1 MFCLNKNKNDEK
13 LFCLHT
19 KKLNGKKAKCK
30 NEKGKCFSHF
40 PWSVHFSKTFRYL
53 PIPLPI
59 LFPKAPANGKI
70 HAICIPLNETN
81 KMTTARLTAKRLM
94 VCTFWKLLLLFMNY
108 SFLYFQNLPSAV
120 YVVKSKTFAN
130 ANTSLIEISESWFKW
145 ISLYSL
151 NLRLKVWNRKI
162 NEYLFFSNNL

>member
-81 KMTTARLTAKRLM
+81 KWQQLDLQLRDLWFAHFEN
-94 VCTFWKLLLLFMNY
+94 CCCY
-108 SFLYFQNLPSAV
+108 SWIIHFCIFKICHLQSMLW
-120 YVVKSKTFAN
+120 KTFAN
-130 ANTSLIEISESWFKW
+130 ANKSLIEISESWFKW

>member
-81 KMTTARLTAKRLM
+81 KWQQLDLQLRDLWFAHFENCCCYHELFIFVFSKFAICSLCCEKKNLCKCKYKFNWNKRELIQ
-94 VCTFWKLLLLFMNY
+94 MN
-108 SFLYFQNLPSAV
+108 FLIFL
-120 YVVKSKTFAN
+120 KFKT
-130 ANTSLIEISESWFKW
+130 
-145 ISLYSL
+145 
-151 NLRLKVWNRKI
+151 
-162 NEYLFFSNNL
+162 